1 MIFKEFKKFV
11 ARGNVMDLAVAV
23 IVGGAFNKIVQS
35 LVNDILMPFLG
46 LIIGKINVQE
56 LVFVIGKGT
65 ITNTDI
71 VIKYGSFL
79 QATLDF
85 LLLAFCV
92 FLIVKGMNAYKA
104 KAEDPKNKDA
114 PTPKDIELL
123 SEIRDLL
130 KSKES

>member
-11 ARGNVMDLAVAV
+11 ARGNVIDLAVAV

-35 LVNDILMPFLG
+35 LVNDILMPL
-46 LIIGKINVQE
+46 LSLVIGKINIQE
-56 LVFVIGKGT
+56 LVFVVGKGT
-65 ITNTDI
+65 ITNIDI
-71 VIKYGSFL
+71 IIKYGSFL

-104 KAEDPKNKDA
+104 KAEDPKNADA

-130 KSKES
+130 KNKES